1 MFMHMKGYLHNDL
14 KGNEV
19 ILEGASHMAT
29 VIDFAKS
36 KQITKAKLT
45 KPKVS
50 IADAAK
56 RYSTSHLKF
65 IGRGRKTVRR

>member
-1 MFMHMKGYLHNDL
+1 MFMHTKGCLHNDL
-14 KGNEV
+14 KGKEV
-19 ILEGASHMAT
+19 VLEGASHLAT
-29 VIDFAKS
+29 VIDFGKS

-50 IADAAK
+50 IPDAAK
-56 RYSTSHLKF
+56 KCSTSHLKF